1 MYTNINNILIKIKVI
16 TMIIMTIII
25 ITVIIIMIK
34 NKG

>member
-1 MYTNINNILIKIKVI
+1 MYTNINNILIEIKVI